1 MICDL
6 TWKGV
11 MLLNVY
17 VQGSSK
23 LDQKVQ
29 QLLDWNTR
37 RSVIT
42 LSSEKFSS
50 YVRTKPRNYSVIA
63 TFTAL
68 KPQRQCSVC
77 KWVKHKRER
86 EGGRRRERRERETT
100 KWCIFLFRDAF
111 DEFTILADSWRYS
124 QQYSS
129 SLFFVLID
137 IDEDG
142 MDAFQQVRTT
152 NMFVCVSA

>member
-1 MICDL
+1 MVCDL
-6 TWKGV
+6 TGES
-11 MLLNVY
+11 MFMY

-77 KWVKHKRER
+77 K
-86 EGGRRRERRERETT
+86 
-100 KWCIFLFRDAF
+100 
-111 DEFTILADSWRYS
+111 
-124 QQYSS
+124 
-129 SLFFVLID
+129 
-137 IDEDG
+137 
-142 MDAFQQVRTT
+142 
-152 NMFVCVSA
+152 

>member
-1 MICDL
+1 MRSVPSSMARVYRGKIGNGEFSDVFPPYFSH
-6 TWKGV
+6 TW
-11 MLLNVY
+11 LNLCKNWDVC
-17 VQGSSK
+17 VQGSK

-77 KWVKHKRER
+77 K
-86 EGGRRRERRERETT
+86 
-100 KWCIFLFRDAF
+100 
-111 DEFTILADSWRYS
+111 
-124 QQYSS
+124 
-129 SLFFVLID
+129 
-137 IDEDG
+137 
-142 MDAFQQVRTT
+142 
-152 NMFVCVSA
+152 